1 MIVAVE
7 VSNTLMLAY
16 PMYFLIG
23 VCYVGRYFGGFCMII
38 EYSEPKYK
46 TLLGTFLLTMDS
58 ISAILVILTLKVFKD
73 VAYVEVIGLSIN
85 VLGVIGLLWLPETPE
100 FLYNTMRFKR
110 ARAVF
115 KKIAKTNRVKDYESE
130 FLFDSELEMMR
141 CKLSELTADRGN
153 LSETRLIEKKY

>member
-1 MIVAVE
+1 MAQISMIVAVE

-58 ISAILVILTLKVFKD
+58 ISAILVILTLKVF
-73 VAYVEVIGLSIN
+73 
-85 VLGVIGLLWLPETPE
+85 
-100 FLYNTMRFKR
+100 
-110 ARAVF
+110 
-115 KKIAKTNRVKDYESE
+115 
-130 FLFDSELEMMR
+130 
-141 CKLSELTADRGN
+141 
-153 LSETRLIEKKY
+153 